1 MRGNTLAAIALGLT
15 ASTVSAQSGAWQQ
28 CGGVQYSGPTTCVS
42 GYSCKYLNDY
52 YWQCVPSDQVGTTTT
67 TTTTTT
73 RSSTTLSTTTRTTT
87 PSTTTSSVRTS
98 SSSSSSSRTTT
109 TTTTT
114 TRSTTTSTR
123 TTTSS
128 TATSTGTPGIKYWFS
143 FGDSYTQTGFDP
155 AGIQPAIGNALGNPP
170 YPGWTSSNGP
180 NWIDVATVKYNRSL
194 VLTYN
199 LAYGGATIDA
209 NLVQPYASNV
219 LSLTDQTNQFLT
231 YYASKPASAP
241 WSSSNTLFSVF
252 IGINDIANS
261 WWKSDWLTFIDTLLT
276 AEFALV
282 EKMYNSGGRQF
293 LISNIPAIERTPMML
308 ADTQAARDGL
318 KAALALWST
327 KLQTY
332 ITNFKA
338 SHSGTTF
345 YFYDSYADYNTVLDN
360 PTAFGMN
367 PDVTL
372 YGSDLTYAWSNNFHP
387 SVIIQDYMGKRVA
400 DLLAPWW

>member
-1 MRGNTLAAIALGLT
+1 MYPQRSGGNDDH
-15 ASTVSAQSGAWQQ
+15 
-28 CGGVQYSGPTTCVS
+28 
-42 GYSCKYLNDY
+42 SCKHYPRHDNQDNYYHDY
-52 YWQCVPSDQVGTTTT
+52 HIVGTNFVVFFVCEDKFDNYEVNHDLNQNHYILE
-67 TTTTTT
+67 
-73 RSSTTLSTTTRTTT
+73 RHRN
-87 PSTTTSSVRTS
+87 
-98 SSSSSSSRTTT
+98 
-109 TTTTT
+109 
-114 TRSTTTSTR
+114 
-123 TTTSS
+123 
-128 TATSTGTPGIKYWFS
+128 IDC
-143 FGDSYTQTGFDP
+143 GDSYTQTGFDP
-155 AGIQPAIGNALGNPP
+155 NGVQPAIGNPLGNPP
-170 YPGWTSSNGP
+170 YPGWTSANGP

-231 YYASKPASAP
+231 YYANKPASAP

-261 WWKSDWLTFIDTLLT
+261 WWKPDWLTFIDTLLT

-338 SHSGTTF
+338 THSGTTF
-345 YFYDSYADYNTVLDN
+345 WFYDSYADYNTVLN
-360 PTAFGMN
+360 SPATFGMN

-372 YGSDLTYAWSNNFHP
+372 YGNDLTYAWSNNFHP

-400 DLLAPWW
+400 DLLASWW

>member
-1 MRGNTLAAIALGLT
+1 MKGNTIAAIALGLT
-15 ASTVSAQSGAWQQ
+15 ASTVSAQSGPWGQ
-28 CGGVQYSGPTTCVS
+28 CGGVQYTGPTTCVA

-52 YWQCVPSDQVGTTTT
+52 YWQCIPGDQVGTTTT
-67 TTTTTT
+67 RSTTTTT
-73 RSSTTLSTTTRTTT
+73 RATTT
-87 PSTTTSSVRTS
+87 PSTTI
-98 SSSSSSSRTTT
+98 RTTT
-109 TTTTT
+109 VVTTSASRTPTTT

-128 TATSTGTPGIKYWFS
+128 TRTATSTGTPGIKYWFS

-155 AGIQPAIGNALGNPP
+155 NGVQPAVGNALGNPP
-170 YPGWTSSNGP
+170 YPGWTSANGP
-180 NWIDVATVKYNRSL
+180 NWIDVATVKYNKSL

-231 YYASKPASAP
+231 YYANKPASAP

-261 WWKSDWLTFIDTLLT
+261 WWKPDWLTFIDTLMA

-282 EKMYNSGGRQF
+282 EKMYNAGGRQF

-327 KLQTY
+327 TLQSY
-332 ITNFKA
+332 IAQFKA
-338 SHSGTTF
+338 AHPGTTF
-345 YFYDSYADYNTVLDN
+345 WFYDSYTDYNTVLDN
-360 PTAFGMN
+360 PATFGMN

-372 YGSDLTYAWSNNFHP
+372 YGNDLTYAWSNNFHP
-387 SVIIQDYMGKRVA
+387 AVIIQDYMGKRVA
-400 DLLAPWW
+400 DLLTSWW